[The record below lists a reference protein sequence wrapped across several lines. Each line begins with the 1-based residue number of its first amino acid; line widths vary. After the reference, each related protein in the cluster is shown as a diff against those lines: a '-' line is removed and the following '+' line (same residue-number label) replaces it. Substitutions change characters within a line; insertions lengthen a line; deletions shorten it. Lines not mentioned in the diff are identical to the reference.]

1 MVKSRQFV
9 RMIGNVL
16 PGPVKKA
23 CIWLINRPSRI
34 HAWLFT
40 AASHGTLPCPD
51 KLFLH
56 WMYWVFTGQK
66 LNLKNPVTF
75 QDKLN
80 WLKLYNRNPL
90 YTKLVD
96 KYAVREWVAEKIGE
110 EYLVPLYGVY
120 DTFDDIDFSKL
131 PDKFVLKC
139 THDSGSVCIVKDK
152 SKMDLEAI
160 RQKLE
165 KGLATKQ
172 FYLSREWPYKNVK
185 PRIIC
190 EEMLEDTVINDIID
204 YKFHCFNGTPKIVGV
219 FTGRQTHEGTK
230 CNYYD
235 MEWKWQDIQDCS
247 GYPNTSLNKKPVKF
261 TLMIDFAKKLSK
273 GIPCVRVDF
282 YEVNGHLYF
291 GEMTFFDS
299 GGRML
304 FHPLSV
310 NTLLGSWIKLPP
322 KFIS

>member
-1 MVKSRQFV
+1 MSSQFIHFIGTHLPKS
-9 RMIGNVL
+9 I
-16 PGPVKKA
+16 KKA

-34 HAWLFT
+34 HAWLFQV
-40 AASHGTLPCPD
+40 ASHGTLPCPD

-120 DTFDDIDFSKL
+120 DKFDDIDFSKF

-160 RQKLE
+160 REKIE

-190 EEMLEDTVINDIID
+190 EEYLEDAIIDDAPD
-204 YKFHCFNGTPKIVGV
+204 YKFFCFNGVPQIITYNYGR
-219 FTGRQTHEGTK
+219 FTKNG
-230 CNYYD
+230 
-235 MEWKWQDIQDCS
+235 
-247 GYPNTSLNKKPVKF
+247 
-261 TLMIDFAKKLSK
+261 LMIDIYDKNLNLLNVSIKGYQNSGLFTQKPEKFEKMIDLSK
-273 GIPCVRVDF
+273 RLSTKMPFVRVDF
-282 YEVNGHLYF
+282 MYVNKHIYF
-291 GEMTFFDS
+291 TEMTFFPS
-299 GGRML
+299 GARKPFL
-304 FHPLSV
+304 PYEFNLK
-310 NTLLGSWIKLPP
+310 LGQMIILPNKIK
-322 KFIS
+322 S